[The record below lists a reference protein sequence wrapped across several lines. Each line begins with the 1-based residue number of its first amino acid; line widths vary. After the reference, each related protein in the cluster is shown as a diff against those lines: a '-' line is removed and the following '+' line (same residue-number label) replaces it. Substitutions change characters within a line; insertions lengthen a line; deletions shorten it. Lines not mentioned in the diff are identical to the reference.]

1 VPTNK
6 AEASQDI
13 RPQDIRPQDPRPQ
26 DAHPNDVVGSS
37 DVIGELRRRYDELTH
52 SQKRIAEYI
61 VEHSEA
67 VAFSTVDQMAARLD
81 INPSTIVRFTYRLG
95 LNGFP
100 DLQERIRQLVR
111 GQLSRASAAGN
122 GREITNHLHGTSF
135 GASLSHDLANLHRTI
150 AGLSSEDLDKAVAA
164 LVGARRVYVVGGLT
178 SYALAYALALL
189 LNRLRSEVFIVE
201 AKDGL
206 SIATAAEMTAD
217 DCLVA
222 FTFPRY
228 AVFTHHVASWA
239 KQTGTKVIAITDTP
253 ISAIGQIADIVLLAA
268 SAGNGM
274 DNSLV
279 APMAV
284 VNAVVNG
291 VTVAFGSDALD
302 RVGQRERLMH
312 QWDAFLLKADGAD

>member
-13 RPQDIRPQDPRPQ
+13 HTDDVIDP
-26 DAHPNDVVGSS
+26 S
-37 DVIGELRRRYDELTH
+37 DVIGELRRRYDKLTH
-52 SQKRIAEYI
+52 SQKLIAEYI
-61 VEHSEA
+61 VEHSET

-100 DLQERIRQLVR
+100 DLQERMRELVR
-111 GQLSRASAAGN
+111 GQLSRASAASN
-122 GREITNHLHGTSF
+122 GRDITNHLHGTSF
-135 GASLSHDLANLHRTI
+135 GPSLSHDLANLHRTI

-164 LVGARRVYVVGGLT
+164 LVGARRVYVAGGLT
-178 SYALAYALALL
+178 SYALAYTLGLL
-189 LNRLRSEVFIVE
+189 LKRLRSEVFIVE
-201 AKDGL
+201 ANDGL
-206 SIATAAEMTAD
+206 SIATVAEMTAE

-228 AVFTHHVASWA
+228 AVFTHRVASWA
-239 KQTGTKVIAITDTP
+239 KQTGAKVIAITDTP
-253 ISAIGQIADIVLLAA
+253 ISAIGQIADVVLLAA
-268 SAGNGM
+268 SAGSGM

-284 VNAVVNG
+284 VNAIANG
-291 VTVAFGSDALD
+291 AAVALGTDALD
-302 RVGQRERLMH
+302 RAGQRERLMH
-312 QWDAFLLKADGAD
+312 QWDAFQLKADGAD

>member
-13 RPQDIRPQDPRPQ
+13 HPDDVIDP
-26 DAHPNDVVGSS
+26 G
-37 DVIGELRRRYDELTH
+37 DVIGELRRRYDKLTH
-52 SQKRIAEYI
+52 SQKLIAEYI

-100 DLQERIRQLVR
+100 DLQERMRELVR
-111 GQLSRASAAGN
+111 GQLSRASAASN
-122 GREITNHLHGTSF
+122 GRDITNHLHGTSF
-135 GASLSHDLANLHRTI
+135 GPSLGHDLANLHRTI
-150 AGLSSEDLDKAVAA
+150 AALSSEDLDKAVAA
-164 LVGARRVYVVGGLT
+164 LVGARRVYVAGGLT
-178 SYALAYALALL
+178 SYALAYTLGLVL
-189 LNRLRSEVFIVE
+189 KRLRSEVFIVE
-201 AKDGL
+201 ANDGL
-206 SIATAAEMTAD
+206 SIATVAEMTAD

-228 AVFTHHVASWA
+228 AVFTHRVASWA
-239 KQTGTKVIAITDTP
+239 KQTGAKVIAITDTP
-253 ISAIGQIADIVLLAA
+253 ISAVGQIADIVLLAV
-268 SAGNGM
+268 SAGSGM

-284 VNAVVNG
+284 VNAIANG
-291 VTVAFGSDALD
+291 AAVALGTDALD
-302 RVGQRERLMH
+302 RAGQRERLMH
-312 QWDAFLLKADGAD
+312 QWDAFQLKADGAD